1 MNNFLA
7 TYYNALNRT
16 SCVAVASHAKN
27 TPPVCKSIDNQLV
40 VKLIVSYIRRYCL
53 LH

>member
-7 TYYNALNRT
+7 TYCNAVNRT

-27 TPPVCKSIDNQLV
+27 TPPLSY
-40 VKLIVSYIRRYCL
+40 VKVLIIN
-53 LH
+53 